1 MTEADEL
8 LVNLYIYLLKAWTG
22 QEEPVKVLLTIENR
36 LGEYVLSRAEA
47 EAEAVAA

>member
-47 EAEAVAA
+47 EAVAA

>member
-8 LVNLYIYLLKAWTG
+8 LINLYTYLMQAWTG

-47 EAEAVAA
+47 EAVAA